1 MKQKTLYI
9 SIVASFAVGIIGHQK
24 TACAQQPVETS
35 PAKPVVLERIE
46 VTGSSIR
53 RVAGETALPVTIIG
67 REEILKSGATNAA
80 ELMSKLSA
88 NPGASYQE
96 SQSVDGTSPGFA
108 GVSLR
113 GLGEG
118 TTLILV
124 NGRRLANFAF
134 AASGGVDLNAIP
146 LAAVA
151 RVEILKDGAS
161 AIYGSDAIGGVI
173 NFILRKDYQGVDFSI
188 SAGSPKGSQGSQ
200 QRVNATAGFG
210 NFAENGY
217 SVLLSADIAKNEA
230 LEARKRDF
238 ARTGYRPDIGLDTTS
253 TLGTFPANIFLLD
266 ANGNLVGVTN
276 PAAARGC
283 PANTVRIADQCNFDE
298 TSVKELIP
306 KTEKGSLYGRLNFKL
321 GQNNTAFAEAMYLQN
336 KVRSVDSPPNV
347 TLYYLRRTGS
357 PPVLLEGTPYY
368 PAAFAGQGFV
378 PIGFRAAPAGNRVD
392 TATTKSS
399 RVVAGIEGSSGPWD
413 YSAGVN
419 YATSKASDQFDS
431 GFLSFARFQT
441 AFESGL
447 INPFGSS
454 GAAGDRVYQ
463 DAQQRGT
470 FRDATSTSTGVDGKV
485 SRELFALADGPLSMA
500 VGVEARREKYSDKF
514 DQKLSADTIGYG
526 SAPDTT
532 GSRNIAAGFVEI
544 SAPFAK
550 GFEAQVAARYDR
562 YSDFGGK
569 ANPKA
574 SLRWTPTKDLLFRAS
589 AGTGFR
595 APSLRELYLSKVD
608 AVTTAPQSDPLRC
621 PVTNAPTDCNTNFLA
636 TASGNRALRPEKS
649 KQFSLGFVFDIGKSW
664 SSSVDYWHIEKRD
677 DIFLVLDPTIFA
689 NFAEF
694 SSAITRGPVDPAF
707 PRLPGPI
714 TNVAMGY
721 YNFGTVKTEGVDVDL
736 RYTTPI
742 PSAGA
747 VTLGLK
753 GTQVVKFDRVR
764 SAIVQSS
771 VGRADNGPP
780 IARWRHTLSADWSL
794 ASFNMVLSN
803 NFMAGYRDEQ
813 LDGDGQVRR
822 VGAYSTW
829 DFQGGYGFTKQMT
842 ATFGVRNLFN
852 RNPPVSNQ
860 LSLPQNG
867 YDPRFADARGRY
879 FYLRFTYSMK

>member
-1 MKQKTLYI
+1 MKQRVLYLSVI
-9 SIVASFAVGIIGHQK
+9 ASLAVGVIGGQQVVF
-24 TACAQQPVETS
+24 AQQTGDAS
-35 PAKPVVLERIE
+35 APAKPVVIEKIE

-53 RVAGETALPVTIIG
+53 RVAGETALPVTVID
-67 REEILKSGATNAA
+67 RAEILKSGATNAA
-80 ELMSKLSA
+80 ELMSRLSA
-88 NPGASYQE
+88 NPGTSYQE

-118 TTLILV
+118 TTLVLL

-134 AASGGVDLNAIP
+134 SGIGVDLNAIP

-188 SAGSPKGSQGSQ
+188 SAGSPKGGGGGQ

-210 NFAENGY
+210 NFGETGFSA
-217 SVLLSADIAKNEA
+217 LLSADIAQNEA

-253 TLGTFPANIFLLD
+253 TLGTFPANIFLVD
-266 ANGNLVGVTN
+266 ANGNLAGVTN

-283 PANTVRIADQCNFDE
+283 TANTVRIADQCNFDE
-298 TSVKELIP
+298 TSVKELVP

-321 GQNNTAFAEAMYLQN
+321 GQSATAFAEAMYLQN

-347 TLYYLRRTGS
+347 TLYYLRRTGA
-357 PPVLLEGTPYY
+357 PPLVLEGTPYY
-368 PAAFAGQGFV
+368 PAGFAGQGAV
-378 PIGFRAAPAGNRVD
+378 PIGFRAVPAGNRVD

-399 RVVAGIEGSSGPWD
+399 RVVAGIDGSSGAWD
-413 YSAGVN
+413 YSAGIN
-419 YATSKASDQFDS
+419 YAVSKASDKFDS
-431 GFLSFARFQT
+431 GFLSFTRFQT

-447 INPFGSS
+447 VNPFGSS
-454 GAAGDRVYQ
+454 GAAGERVYQ

-470 FRDATSTSTGVDGKV
+470 FRDATSTATSVDGKM

-500 VGVEARREKYSDKF
+500 VGVEARREKFSDRF
-514 DQKLSADTIGYG
+514 DQTLSGDTIGYG
-526 SAPDTT
+526 SSPDTA
-532 GSRNIAAGFVEI
+532 GSRNISAGFAEI

-550 GFEAQVAARYDR
+550 GFEAQVAVRYDR

-569 ANPKA
+569 TNPKA

-621 PVTNAPTDCNTNFLA
+621 PITRAPTDCDINFLA

-649 KQFSLGFVFDIGKSW
+649 KQFSLGFVFDIGKAW
-664 SSSVDYWHIEKRD
+664 SSSVDYWRIEKRD

-694 SSAITRGPVDPAF
+694 SSAITRGPVTPAF
-707 PRLPGPI
+707 PQLPGPI

-736 RYTTPI
+736 RYTTPV
-742 PSAGA
+742 PSAGS

-764 SAIVQSS
+764 ANIAQSS
-771 VGRADNGPP
+771 LGRADNGPP
-780 IARWRHTLSADWSL
+780 IARWRHTVSADWSFGAL
-794 ASFNMVLSN
+794 NLTLNN

-813 LDGDGQVRR
+813 LDGNGQVRR
-822 VGAYSTW
+822 VRANSTW
-829 DFQGGYGFTKQMT
+829 DFQGGYNLTKEMT
-842 ATFGVRNLFN
+842 ATLGVRNLFD
-852 RNPPVSNQ
+852 RDPPVSNQ

-867 YDPRFADARGRY
+867 YDPRFADPRGRY
-879 FYLRFTYSMK
+879 FFLRLIYSMK